1 MTVHD
6 VPVARSWGVI
16 DHTCPNCD
24 WTGMSS
30 RIQYRGEAASLLS
43 RRAAAV
49 CSPGRKPGVN
59 LVLRSSPVRGERLAG
74 ICRTYGAHARK
85 SRNPRAC
92 ARGYITIAAPR
103 LRSDA
108 LRALFWTAVV
118 YDRPYFADSRWNA
131 RSQTAPTVLFG

>member
-1 MTVHD
+1 
-6 VPVARSWGVI
+6 
-16 DHTCPNCD
+16 
-24 WTGMSS
+24 MSS

-59 LVLRSSPVRGERLAG
+59 LVLRSSPVGAKDSRESVAPTVLTLERAEIPGLA
-74 ICRTYGAHARK
+74 
-85 SRNPRAC
+85 P
-92 ARGYITIAAPR
+92 RGYITIAAPR

-118 YDRPYFADSRWNA
+118 ADRPYS
-131 RSQTAPTVLFG
+131 V